1 MSFARASAGA
11 IRADQT
17 TVRRANLGVVL
28 QHVVTSG
35 SCSRARIAAETGLT
49 RGTVS
54 SLVSELIELRLLRDT
69 GEDER
74 PGRVGRPAVALE
86 LDDAVVGIGL
96 EINVDYLAVSAED
109 LSGAVRYERRVAV
122 DNRGS
127 APGPVLARLARMA
140 HKAMDEIDRR
150 GLVSAGVAVAVP
162 GLAEVGTG
170 TLLNAPNLGW
180 ANVGVAAELEERLDV
195 PVTIENEANLAA
207 LAEHW
212 CGAAVGLKSFI
223 SIFGEVGVGAGIFV
237 DGELFR
243 GAHGFGGELGHMT
256 IDASG
261 PPCACG
267 SRGCLETFVGEEA
280 IARRAGVARPANGR
294 SRTMTEELLQLAR
307 DGSPRV
313 HTALRETGQTLGIA
327 LASAA
332 NLFDVDAVVLGGCFG
347 PLSPWLADDVR
358 AGLDEHMLSSR
369 WSTCELRAS
378 QLGERGSVRGAAIQ
392 TLKSIVASP
401 WLVAD
406 RVAAAQGARS

>member
-1 MSFARASAGA
+1 LSFARAAAST
-11 IRADQT
+11 RADQT
-17 TVRRANLGVVL
+17 TVRRANLAVVF
-28 QHVVTSG
+28 QHIVRRGPS
-35 SCSRARIAAETGLT
+35 SRARIAAETGLT

-54 SLVSELIELRLLRDT
+54 SLVGELIEMRLLRDT
-69 GEDER
+69 GEDEK

-96 EINVDYLAVSAED
+96 EINVDYLAVSVED
-109 LSGAVRYERRVAV
+109 ISGSVRYERRVSV

-127 APGPVLARLARMA
+127 SSAPVLARLARMA
-140 HKAMDEIDRR
+140 RRAIDEMEER
-150 GLVSAGVAVAVP
+150 GLVPAGVAVAVP

-170 TLLNAPNLGW
+170 RLLNAPNLGW
-180 ANVGVAAELEERLDV
+180 SNVPIAAELGERLGT

-207 LAEHW
+207 VAEHW
-212 CGAAVGLKSFI
+212 CGAAVGIRSFI
-223 SIFGEVGVGAGIFV
+223 SIFGEIGVGAGIFI

-256 IDASG
+256 IDALG

-280 IARRAGVARPANGR
+280 IARRAGVARRTTGR
-294 SRTMTEELLQLAR
+294 SRPITEELLKLAR
-307 DGSPRV
+307 EGDPRV
-313 HTALRETGQTLGIA
+313 LTALRETGQTLGIA
-327 LASAA
+327 LASAS

-358 AGLDEHMLSSR
+358 AGLDEHMLSAS

-392 TLKSIVASP
+392 TLKAIVASP
-401 WLVAD
+401 WLVTD
-406 RVAAAQGARS
+406 RVAATQGAKR

>member
-1 MSFARASAGA
+1 VSFTRATST
-11 IRADQT
+11 RADQT
-17 TVRRANLGVVL
+17 TVRRANLAVVL
-28 QHVVTSG
+28 QQVVRGGPS
-35 SCSRARIAAETGLT
+35 SRARIAAETGLT

-54 SLVSELIELRLLRDT
+54 SLVGELIEMRLLRDT
-69 GEDER
+69 GEDEK

-96 EINVDYLAVSAED
+96 EINVDYLAVSVED
-109 LSGAVRYERRVAV
+109 LSGSVRYERRVSV

-127 APGPVLARLARMA
+127 SPAPVLARLARMA
-140 HKAMDEIDRR
+140 RRAIDEMEER
-150 GLVSAGVAVAVP
+150 GLVPAGVAVAVP

-170 TLLNAPNLGW
+170 RLLNAPNLGW
-180 ANVGVAAELEERLDV
+180 SNVPVAADLGDRIGTV
-195 PVTIENEANLAA
+195 VTIENEANLAA
-207 LAEHW
+207 VAEHW
-212 CGAAVGLKSFI
+212 CGAAVGIRSFI
-223 SIFGEVGVGAGIFV
+223 SIFGEIGVGAGIFI

-256 IDASG
+256 IDALG

-280 IARRAGVARPANGR
+280 IARRAGVARRTTGR
-294 SRTMTEELLQLAR
+294 SRPITEELLRLAR
-307 DGSPRV
+307 EGDPRV
-313 HTALRETGQTLGIA
+313 LTALRETGQTLGIA
-327 LASAA
+327 LASAS

-358 AGLDEHMLSSR
+358 AGLDEHMLSAS

-401 WLVAD
+401 WLVTD
-406 RVAAAQGARS
+406 RAAATQGAKR